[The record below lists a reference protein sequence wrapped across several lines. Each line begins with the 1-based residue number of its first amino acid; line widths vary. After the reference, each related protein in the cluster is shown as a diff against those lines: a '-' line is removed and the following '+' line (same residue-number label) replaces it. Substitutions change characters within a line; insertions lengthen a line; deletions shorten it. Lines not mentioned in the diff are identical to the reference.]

1 MLAATVLFSMMHVC
15 VRYLSSD
22 LHPFE
27 IAFFRNFLAC
37 LFLLPLMLRNGGE
50 LLKTSHIKWHVL
62 RSSLNV
68 VAMLMFFYALS
79 ITPLAVVQA
88 LSFTAPLFA
97 TVLAMLL
104 LGEKVKL
111 RRWIALIA
119 GFTGVLVILR
129 PGAQP
134 IELGA
139 LLVLG
144 SAFIWALTMIII
156 KRLSNTDSPLT
167 ITAYVT
173 VFLSILSLLPAL
185 LFWKWPHGLQWAW
198 LLFAALTGTLGQLS
212 LAKAFAYAE
221 TSIVLPFDFAKIIWS
236 ASLGYWFFGEYVSV
250 YTLAGGAIIFGGACY
265 VAIREHQLEKAL
277 QDQMPKTIDV
287 AN

>member
-1 MLAATVLFSMMHVC
+1 MLFSMMHVC

-27 IAFFRNFLAC
+27 IAFFRNSLAV
-37 LFLLPLMLRNGGE
+37 LFLFPFMVKNGGE
-50 LLKTSHIKWHVL
+50 LLKTRHIQWHVL
-62 RSSLNV
+62 RSVLNV

-97 TVLAMLL
+97 TVLAILL

-111 RRWIALIA
+111 RRWLALVA
-119 GFTGVLVILR
+119 GFIGVLVILR

-144 SAFIWALTMIII
+144 SASIWALTMIVI
-156 KRLSNTDSPLT
+156 KQLSNTDSPLT

-173 VFLSILSLLPAL
+173 VLLSILSLLPAL
-185 LFWKWPHGLQWAW
+185 LVWKWPQGLQWAW
-198 LLFAALTGTLGQLS
+198 LLFAALTGTLGQLC

-221 TSIVLPFDFAKIIWS
+221 TSIVLPFDFAKIIWT
-236 ASLGYWFFGEYVSV
+236 AALGYWFFGEYVSL
-250 YTLAGGAIIFGGACY
+250 YTWAGGIIIFGGACY
-265 VAIREHQLEKAL
+265 VAIREHQLETAL
-277 QDQMPKTIDV
+277 KR
-287 AN
+287 

>member
-1 MLAATVLFSMMHVC
+1 MMHVC
-15 VRYLSSD
+15 VRYLSAD

-37 LFLLPLMLRNGGE
+37 LFLLPLMLRNGGQ
-50 LLKTSHIKWHVL
+50 LLKTRHIKWHML
-62 RSSLNV
+62 RAALNI

-79 ITPLAVVQA
+79 ITPLAIVQA

-111 RRWIALIA
+111 RRWVALIV
-119 GFTGVLVILR
+119 GFSGVLVILR

-144 SAFIWALTMIII
+144 SASVWALTMVII

-173 VFLSILSLLPAL
+173 VFLTILSLLPAL
-185 LFWKWPHGLQWAW
+185 LYWKWPHGWQWVW
-198 LLFAALTGTLGQLS
+198 LLFAAIVGTLGQLC

-221 TSIVLPFDFAKIIWS
+221 TSIVLPFDFAKIIWT
-236 ASLGYWFFGEYVSV
+236 ASLGYLLFGEYVSV
-250 YTLAGGAIIFGGACY
+250 YTWTGGVIIFCGACY
-265 VAIREHQLEKAL
+265 IAIREHQLEKA
-277 QDQMPKTIDV
+277 QRI
-287 AN
+287 

>member
-1 MLAATVLFSMMHVC
+1 MLVSTVLFSMMHVC

-27 IAFFRNFLAC
+27 IAFFRNSLAC
-37 LFLLPLMLRNGGE
+37 IFLLPLMIRNSGQ
-50 LLKTSHIKWHVL
+50 LLKTRHIKWHVL

-79 ITPLAVVQA
+79 ITPLAVAQA

-97 TVLAMLL
+97 TVLAIFI

-111 RRWIALIA
+111 RRWLALTA
-119 GFTGVLVILR
+119 GFGGVLIILR
-129 PGAQP
+129 PGTQP
-134 IELGA
+134 LELGA

-144 SAFIWALTMIII
+144 AASIWALTMIVI

-173 VFLSILSLLPAL
+173 VFLSVLSLLPAL
-185 LFWKWPHGLQWAW
+185 LVWQWPHGLQWAW
-198 LLFAALTGTLGQLS
+198 LLFAAIAGTLGQLC

-221 TSIVLPFDFAKIIWS
+221 TSIVLPFDFAKIIWT
-236 ASLGYWFFGEYVSV
+236 AALGYWFFGEIVSV
-250 YTLAGGAIIFGGACY
+250 YTWTGGIIIFGGACY
-265 VAIREHQLEKAL
+265 VAIREHQLAKAL
-277 QDQMPKTIDV
+277 KHETP
-287 AN
+287 